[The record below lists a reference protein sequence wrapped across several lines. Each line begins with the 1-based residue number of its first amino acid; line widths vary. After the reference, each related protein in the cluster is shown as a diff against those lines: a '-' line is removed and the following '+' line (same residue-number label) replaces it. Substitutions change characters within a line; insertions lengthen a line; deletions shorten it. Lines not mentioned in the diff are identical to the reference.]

1 MKEIFT
7 IFAYIVNFYHSNI
20 LTFIIV
26 TGILWFC
33 FTKLYY
39 DSWEAIKWIV
49 EIEFMFEF
57 IWGGL
62 SDNGLGN
69 GVSVSDIMSHLT
81 IFDYIILIIFCGI
94 TIWLFSRP
102 FRLRFRIEMEKE
114 RNKQIGANRYYAVKQ
129 ANITKAQRRE
139 GFEEEKEKDIN
150 RRL

>member
-33 FTKLYY
+33 FTKLYR

-57 IWGGL
+57 IWGVL
-62 SDNGLGN
+62 SDDGLGN
-69 GVSVSDIMSHLT
+69 NISVSEVVSHLT
-81 IFDYIILIIFCGI
+81 VFDNILLIIFCGI

-102 FRLRFRIEMEKE
+102 FRFKFQFEMEE
-114 RNKQIGANRYYAVKQ
+114 DRNMPMNADKYYADKQ
-129 ANITKAQRRE
+129 ANITSDQVHE
-139 GFEEEKEKDIN
+139 EFEEDKEKDTN
-150 RRL
+150 GRF